1 MPLKFLTWCDLV
13 VLFFRCTPK
22 NPVSLR
28 ELNWLAFSLS
38 QWALSES
45 GKHSLKGQTHS
56 TDLWLNTELCL
67 FTFLLFY
74 TPFERCKYCV
84 RFLYVL
90 INLIFLK
97 GCDLIILSKK
107 NWQPRNDNMVLFKRL
122 LDSGGFYNKEYSW
135 SAWWRDYMGGG
146 IIWEGVKR
154 NDCTFALVGIAM
166 WDQGVS
172 TVWRHYRF
180 TNILLSKVQ

>member
-1 MPLKFLTWCDLV
+1 MIWLSYFSDVLLKIQFLSENSTDW
-13 VLFFRCTPK
+13 R
-22 NPVSLR
+22 
-28 ELNWLAFSLS
+28 SLS

-97 GCDLIILSKK
+97 GCDLLILSHIFFDSQEMTTWFYLNVYWILVAFIIK
-107 NWQPRNDNMVLFKRL
+107 NTADLH
-122 LDSGGFYNKEYSW
+122 GGE
-135 SAWWRDYMGGG
+135 
-146 IIWEGVKR
+146 ITWEGESFER
-154 NDCTFALVGIAM
+154 E
-166 WDQGVS
+166 
-172 TVWRHYRF
+172 
-180 TNILLSKVQ
+180 